1 MSDSEGNNGP
11 ALPIEQFKSN
21 KYCFTRFR
29 LQPPVEDKCVWRI
42 SSNCMNCR
50 EKYHTSDPG
59 TTGFRWLQPG
69 VFAELLSSAAAPVNE
84 WNDRSGPQTLGCADA
99 DWANHSLYIKKPQCR
114 HMAAGNL
121 ESVLREQC
129 VLEEEGLTYD
139 IRACASLPNSNCL
152 STGVVTD
159 DSLNFPCTHIYQC
172 LACRLA
178 KAFWQIFS
186 FRDNRWCCRCKA
198 TGHQICVAWQW
209 NNVRLHK

>member
-1 MSDSEGNNGP
+1 MDRLCLLNSLRAINTVLLAPS
-11 ALPIEQFKSN
+11 
-21 KYCFTRFR
+21 RFR

-84 WNDRSGPQTLGCADA
+84 WNDRSGTQTLGCADA
-99 DWANHSLYIKKPQCR
+99 DWANHSLYIKKTQCR

-139 IRACASLPNSNCL
+139 IRACASSPNSLFVYRSRDWWLTEL
-152 STGVVTD
+152 SVH
-159 DSLNFPCTHIYQC
+159 TH
-172 LACRLA
+172 LSASRCRLA